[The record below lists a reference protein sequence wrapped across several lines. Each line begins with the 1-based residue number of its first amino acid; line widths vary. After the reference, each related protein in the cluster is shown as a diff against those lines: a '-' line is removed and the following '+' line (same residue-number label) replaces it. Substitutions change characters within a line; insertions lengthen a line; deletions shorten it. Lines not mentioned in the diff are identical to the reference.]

1 MRVVLDTNVLLAA
14 LITSGTPPDR
24 IYEAWKR
31 RRFRLLTSE
40 WQLAEFRR
48 ASRYPSVRPYLKPWE
63 AGTLVNG
70 LRARAELLDV
80 LPIVERSP
88 DPDDDPVLAMAVGGR
103 ADYLVTGDK
112 SDLLFLERIEAT
124 QIVSP
129 RSFLEVLLRRPQKH

>member
-1 MRVVLDTNVLLAA
+1 M
-14 LITSGTPPDR
+14 
-24 IYEAWKR
+24 
-31 RRFRLLTSE
+31 
-40 WQLAEFRR
+40 
-48 ASRYPSVRPYLKPWE
+48 
-63 AGTLVNG
+63 VNG